1 MWNVFCYIEILFQNC
16 FKMKKITILFIFLSI
31 GVVSAQE
38 IKWMSMNEALEAQ
51 AKNPKKI
58 FIDMYTAWC
67 GPCKMLD
74 RNTFSNPDVIA
85 FINKNFY
92 AVKFNAEGN
101 EVVNYKGK
109 VYQNPKYDPAKAKK
123 RNSAHQFSRFMGV
136 NAYPTVLF
144 IDESGN
150 LINRVK
156 GYRTPPQLEIY
167 LKLFGTDL
175 WKSITTQEA
184 YQEYLDNFTPQ
195 FKG

>member
-1 MWNVFCYIEILFQNC
+1 
-16 FKMKKITILFIFLSI
+16 MKKITILFILLSI
-31 GVVSAQE
+31 SVVSAQE
-38 IKWMSMNEALEAQ
+38 IKWMTMNEALEAQ

-58 FIDMYTAWC
+58 FIDMYTVWC
-67 GPCKMLD
+67 GPCKLLD
-74 RNTFSNPDVIA
+74 RNTFSNSDVIA

-109 VYQNPKYDPAKAKK
+109 VYQNPTYDPAKAKK

>member
-1 MWNVFCYIEILFQNC
+1 MKRLILLLALL
-16 FKMKKITILFIFLSI
+16 TV
-31 GVVSAQE
+31 GVSSAQK
-38 IKWMSMNEALEAQ
+38 INWMSMNDALEAQ

-74 RNTFSNPDVIA
+74 RDTFSNKDVIQ

-101 EVVNYKGK
+101 DIVNYNNNKFD
-109 VYQNPKYDPAKAKK
+109 NPKYDPAKAKR
-123 RNSAHQFSRFMGV
+123 RNSQHKFAAHMGV
-136 NAYPTVLF
+136 RAYPTVLF
-144 IDESGN
+144 LDEQGN

-156 GYRTPPQLEIY
+156 SYKKPQQMEMY

-175 WKSITTQEA
+175 WKEINTQEKFN
-184 YQEYLDNFTPQ
+184 EYMKNFKPK
-195 FKG
+195 FKV

>member
-1 MWNVFCYIEILFQNC
+1 
-16 FKMKKITILFIFLSI
+16 MKKIIVVFLFAFTGII
-31 GVVSAQE
+31 SAQE
-38 IKWMSMNEALEAQ
+38 IKWMTMDEALTAQ
-51 AKNPKKI
+51 AKAPKKI
-58 FIDMYTAWC
+58 FVDMYTAWC

-74 RNTFSNPDVIA
+74 KNTFSNPDVA
-85 FINKNFY
+85 NYINKNFY

-109 VYQNPKYDPAKAKK
+109 TYSNPSYDPAKATR
-123 RNSAHQFSRFMGV
+123 RNSAHQFSRYMGV
-136 NAYPTVLF
+136 SAYPTVIFLD
-144 IDESGN
+144 IDGQ

-156 GYRTPPQLEIY
+156 GYRTPQQLEIY

-184 YQEYLDNFTPQ
+184 YQKFLEDFKPE